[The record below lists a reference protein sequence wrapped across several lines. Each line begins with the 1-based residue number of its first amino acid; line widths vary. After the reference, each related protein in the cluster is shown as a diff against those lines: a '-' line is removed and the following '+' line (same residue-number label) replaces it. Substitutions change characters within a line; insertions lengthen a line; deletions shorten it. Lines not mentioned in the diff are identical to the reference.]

1 MVRNYPGNRKMVTL
15 IEVNSVSNEAAD
27 SDM

>member
-15 IEVNSVSNEAAD
+15 IEVSSVSNEAVD